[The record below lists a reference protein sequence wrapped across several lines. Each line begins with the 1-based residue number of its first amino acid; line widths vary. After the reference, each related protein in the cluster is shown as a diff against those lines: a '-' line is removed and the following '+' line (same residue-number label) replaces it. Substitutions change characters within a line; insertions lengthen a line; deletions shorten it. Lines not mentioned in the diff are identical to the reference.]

1 MTSHSLPYY
10 KKSFDS
16 SFQAFSNSLNELVK
30 TYPLHKEYPNYKI
43 YLDNFE
49 TSIEHLKKAQNQILV
64 NRRELQKDNYN
75 LNKSIQSINEKLKKI
90 EKENEY
96 LSKERDSLV
105 NSDLAAQGLYSN
117 KMEMYRINFV
127 QNLLLVTLIFG
138 GLGLFLYKLTKSAP
152 IQFHKKI
159 FQKINNKILGKK
171 IQNPV
176 KVVEKLADQGS
187 STETKK

>member
-1 MTSHSLPYY
+1 MTSHSLIDY

-49 TSIEHLKKAQNQILV
+49 TSINHLKKAQDQILV

-90 EKENEY
+90 ERENEY
-96 LSKERDSLV
+96 LSEERDSLV

-117 KMEMYRINFV
+117 KMEMYRINFA
-127 QNLLLVTLIFG
+127 QNLLLVILIFG
-138 GLGLFLYKLTKSAP
+138 GLGLFLNKLTKSAP
-152 IQFHKKI
+152 IKFHKKI
-159 FQKINNKILGKK
+159 FEKINTTILGKK
-171 IQNPV
+171 DPNPV
-176 KVVEKLADQGS
+176 KVIQKLAPPVT